1 MALAWLHGALQHLRG
16 GLQTTLPY
24 TFGQKYGGDFRAAL
38 REAQGLAYVEM
49 LGGFAVLVALNL
61 LFFREDNWGYF
72 DVNPHPFWLVV
83 VPIAVRYGALPG
95 YASGFLAAFLYLAFV
110 VLQPR
115 SVFAV
120 DILSSQALL
129 NPVLFLI
136 GGGVLGEVREAHKR
150 VHKELAA
157 RYDEVE
163 AGLQDIAQRY
173 LTAVEINR
181 EMQRRIVTQTAT
193 VTTLYQAAKA
203 LEDLEIEHL
212 VPSLLELVTTF
223 IEAESCAVYLR
234 EDGRFVLRAGRP
246 EQVVPERPRELDVTR
261 GVLALVVRERRTAT
275 VRDVI
280 AEATPAEIRRQR
292 LLMATPLLGE
302 NQEVIGIMTVEQM
315 PFLRFTP
322 TAVKLFALLGDW
334 ASTAFQR
341 ALRFQETRDRNIED
355 ELTGAYS
362 YSYMTKRL
370 GEEYLRA
377 RLYRLPLT
385 LLALQVED
393 YHAIA
398 PVQLPRVLRTLGI
411 VFRQHSRPFDIL
423 GKYATED
430 VFLLAVP
437 HVGEAEAR
445 ALGQRIQQE
454 IQAFG
459 FKPFDDERTL
469 GMRVGVASLTEG
481 VDSAQELVE
490 RAVREL
496 AAPAPARPLSS
507 EPLR

>member
-1 MALAWLHGALQHLRG
+1 MAPAWLHGALRHLHG
-16 GLQTTLPY
+16 GVRTTLPY
-24 TFGQKYGGDFRAAL
+24 ALGHRYGGDLRAAL
-38 REAQGLAYVEM
+38 RETQPFAYVEM
-49 LGGFAVLVALNL
+49 LGGFALLVALNW

-95 YASGFLAAFLYLAFV
+95 YASGFLAAALYLAFV
-110 VLQPR
+110 ALQPR
-115 SVFAV
+115 SAFAV

-136 GGGVLGEVREAHKR
+136 MGGLLGEVREAHKR
-150 VHKELAA
+150 AHKTLAA

-173 LTAVEINR
+173 LAAVEINR
-181 EMQRRIVTQTAT
+181 EMQRRIVTQTTT

-203 LEDLEIEHL
+203 LEDLETERL
-212 VPSLLELVTTF
+212 LPSLLELVTTF

-234 EDGRFVLRAGRP
+234 QDGQFVLRAGRP
-246 EQVVPERPRELDVTR
+246 EQVVPARPRELDVTQ
-261 GVLALVVRERRTAT
+261 GVPALAVRQRRTAT

-280 AEATPAEIRRQR
+280 PEATPVEIRRQR

-302 NQEVIGIMTVEQM
+302 NQEVIGIVTVEQM

-322 TAVKLFALLGDW
+322 TAVKLFTLLGDW

-341 ALRFQETRDRNIED
+341 ALRFQQTRDRNIED

-362 YSYMTKRL
+362 HAYMTKRL

-377 RLYRLPLT
+377 RLYRLPLSV
-385 LLALQVED
+385 LALQAAD
-393 YHAIA
+393 YHAIP

-411 VFRQHSRPFDIL
+411 VFRRHSRPIDIL
-423 GKYATED
+423 GKYATDD
-430 VFLLAVP
+430 VFLLAAP
-437 HVGEAEAR
+437 HLGEPDAW
-445 ALGQRIQQE
+445 ALGQRIRQE
-454 IQAFG
+454 VEAFG
-459 FKPFDDERTL
+459 FKPFDDDRCL
-469 GMRVGVASLTEG
+469 SLRVGVASLTESTS
-481 VDSAQELVE
+481 SAEELVD
-490 RAVREL
+490 RAVRAL
-496 AAPAPARPLSS
+496 AAQTPGGPRLSGS
-507 EPLR
+507 IR